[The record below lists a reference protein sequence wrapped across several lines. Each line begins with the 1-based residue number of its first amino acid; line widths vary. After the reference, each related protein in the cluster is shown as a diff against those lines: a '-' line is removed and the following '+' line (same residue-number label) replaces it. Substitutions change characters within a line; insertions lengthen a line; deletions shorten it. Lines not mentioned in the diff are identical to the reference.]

1 MLALATNR
9 LRRSGRV
16 EAFWRFI
23 DRSFAR
29 KIEHESHLTETIL
42 RLDSQ
47 HKADAY
53 LTALSGTLPHP
64 GRFLTK
70 MLFLGHAADSLF
82 SLT

>member
-53 LTALSGTLPHP
+53 LTALSGTGPHP
-64 GRFLTK
+64 GPLPDKNVIPR
-70 MLFLGHAADSLF
+70 SRC
-82 SLT
+82 